1 MRLVINIFLKK
12 IRLKGFKSFA
22 NKTDIE
28 IEENITAVV
37 GPNGSGK
44 SNIVDAIRWVLGE
57 QSAKNLRGSRMSDII
72 FSGSEELSPKKKA
85 SVTLFFD
92 NSNGELP
99 VEGQELTLGRQ
110 VEDDGRSDYL
120 INGASCRLK
129 DIEMLLMDS
138 GLGSDGYSIV
148 GQGRIDSIIK
158 SKPDKMRL
166 FFEEAAGI
174 MKHKSRKEEA
184 EKRLENTNTDLN
196 RIYDIVDELEKRHDP
211 LEKAAKKAKKYKG
224 YKDQLSDLEISLL
237 NKQWQEHSSEFEE
250 LSQKRK
256 NVQKKLTEKES
267 SYNALTYKLDNFK
280 DNLKTVKN
288 EKEEVSKQYFQNQNK
303 VNEINN
309 NLNVMKERK
318 NNYIKNKDNLKEKLV
333 QLKTELQQEESEV
346 KKAREN
352 FELINS
358 DQQNIKNEIDNLKSK
373 IKNSS
378 KKIESLKQQIEIK
391 KNKIERKKE
400 EIQAERSALERLK
413 ERVEISKAR
422 LEEISES
429 QAEISSKIGEKKDKA
444 ALVEAE
450 LKEIKAEIDETESFL
465 KKLKEQ
471 VKTGAEALEEGK
483 DLLLE
488 TKENYQHYNSRL
500 QLMEEMQDSYEGYYN
515 GVRSIL
521 EKREQFSGLID
532 VVAEIVSVK
541 AEYEQAID
549 TALGAKMQNII
560 VEDDQTARD
569 AVQYLKKNNRGR
581 ATFLPL
587 NMVNGS
593 RLRNHYLNQL
603 SQQEGFIGLAVDLVD
618 FPKRLE
624 NIFNFLL
631 GQIVVSDNLDHAV
644 KMSKNSKRSFRIVT
658 TEGDVVYPGG
668 AISGG
673 SSSSSSRD
681 LIGRSRKIK
690 ELKKKKAKLQQ
701 KGKSLVKKL
710 ENDKKNLDQ
719 KQEKL
724 ESIKSKLQSLKMEEN
739 NIINRQNRIEENLND
754 LKVNQDQRNNNFS
767 NLDNNLKSSQNSI
780 EAKQKKIKELKIE
793 INDLNID
800 INDLRAA
807 LNIKKENMAEIEPQ
821 LKELE
826 LDGARISEKRNNAQ
840 EKLTEM
846 QKNLEYK
853 IEEIENCRQEIEAIN
868 SNLEKITD
876 RRINLQQKKEKLE
889 AAGEKLK
896 ERKEN
901 LTKEL
906 KDLEQ
911 QVEVKEKES
920 KKLQQDLNKIKDNFH
935 QLDLDYTKLDDKLEN
950 IKSILLEDYSLE
962 PAEIDMTNL
971 IEIKDE
977 DEAEVET
984 KIKFL
989 RQKMEK
995 LHPVNEAAVEEFAE
1009 LKERLDYLHEQQ
1021 DDLKHARNSIELV
1034 ISDIEESME
1043 KMFAKT
1049 FYQVKEEFAKVF
1061 KALFQGGKAELELTN
1076 SEELLTTGVEIHAQ
1090 PPGKSLK
1097 SLSLLSGGERAL
1109 TAIALIFAFIQVKP
1123 SPFYV
1128 LDEIDA
1134 PLDDVNIVRFASFIK
1149 KYAKVAQFIII
1160 THRRYMMTEVDSL
1173 YGVTMEK
1180 SGVSRLVSLK
1190 LDQTEKF
1197 NDNYIKEAL

>member
-920 KKLQQDLNKIKDNFH
+920 KKLEQDLNKIKDNFH
-935 QLDLDYTKLDDKLEN
+935 QLDLEYTKLDDKLEN

-1190 LDQTEKF
+1190 LDQAEKF

>member
-1 MRLVINIFLKK
+1 MVNIFLKK

-72 FSGSEELSPKKKA
+72 FSGSEELNSKNKA

-92 NSNGELP
+92 NSNGDLP
-99 VEGQELTLGRQ
+99 VEGKELTLGRQ

-196 RIYDIVDELEKRHDP
+196 RIHDIVDELEKRHDP
-211 LEKAAKKAKKYKG
+211 LEKAAEKAKKYKG
-224 YKDQLSDLEISLL
+224 YKDELSDLEISLL
-237 NKQWQEHSSEFEE
+237 NKQWKEHSKEFEKI
-250 LSQKRK
+250 SQKRETS
-256 NVQKKLTEKES
+256 QKKLTEKES
-267 SYNALTYKLDNFK
+267 RYNALSYKLDNSK
-280 DNLKTVKN
+280 DKLKDLKN
-288 EKEEVSKQYFQNQNK
+288 EKEEVSNEYFQNQNK

-309 NLNVMKERK
+309 NLNVMEERK
-318 NNYIKNKDNLKEKLV
+318 NNYIENKENLKHKITKLKKERKLQEK
-333 QLKTELQQEESEV
+333 EV
-346 KKAREN
+346 KKAKEN
-352 FELINS
+352 FEIINS
-358 DQQNIKNEIDNLKSK
+358 DQENVKKEINNL
-373 IKNSS
+373 
-378 KKIESLKQQIEIK
+378 
-391 KNKIERKKE
+391 KNKINSSREKIDKIKRQIETKENKIKIKKE
-400 EIQAERSALERLK
+400 EIQTENSALERLK
-413 ERVEISKAR
+413 ERVDISNDR
-422 LEEISES
+422 LQEISES
-429 QAEISSKIGEKKDKA
+429 QAEIDSKIENKKAKA
-444 ALVEAE
+444 DHIRDE
-450 LKEIKAEIDETESFL
+450 LSAIRKEIERTEKSL
-465 KKLKEQ
+465 NKLTQTIKNDT
-471 VKTGAEALEEGK
+471 KALENGK
-483 DLLLE
+483 DELLKC
-488 TKENYQHYNSRL
+488 KEDFQHYNSRL

-521 EKREQFSGLID
+521 EKRDQFSGLID

-541 AEYEQAID
+541 AEYEQAIE

-560 VEDDQTARD
+560 VEDDQTARN

-593 RLRNHYLNQL
+593 RLGDRYLNKL
-603 SQQEGFIGLAVDLVD
+603 AEQEGFIGLAVDLVD
-618 FPKRLE
+618 FPERLE

-631 GQIVVSDNLDHAV
+631 GQIVVSDTLDHAV
-644 KMSKNSKRSFRIVT
+644 KIAKNIKRSFRIVT
-658 TEGDVVYPGG
+658 AEGDVVYPGG

-673 SSSSSSRD
+673 SSSSNSRD
-681 LIGRSRKIK
+681 LIGRSRKIE
-690 ELKKKKAKLQQ
+690 ELKKKKKKLQQ

-710 ENDKKNLDQ
+710 ENDKKELDQ
-719 KQEKL
+719 KQDKL
-724 ESIKSKLQSLKMEEN
+724 ETLKSELQSLKMDEN
-739 NIINRQNRIEENLND
+739 NIIYRKNRIEENLNE
-754 LKVNQDQRNNNFS
+754 LKEDKGKRQDSFS
-767 NLDNNLKSSQNSI
+767 DLDNNLKDNQNTI
-780 EAKQKKIKELKIE
+780 AAKEEKIKDLKAEIE
-793 INDLNID
+793 NLNIE

-807 LNIKKENMAEIEPQ
+807 LNIKEENLAEIEPQ

-840 EKLTEM
+840 EKLSEKKRILEL
-846 QKNLEYK
+846 KNKEINTRK
-853 IEEIENCRQEIEAIN
+853 KEIEEIQ
-868 SNLEKITD
+868 SDLEKIAD
-876 RRINLQQKKEKLE
+876 RKVKLQQKK
-889 AAGEKLK
+889 
-896 ERKEN
+896 
-901 LTKEL
+901 KEL
-906 KDLEQ
+906 AAEGQDLKQKKEELTLKVKDLEKE
-911 QVEVKEKES
+911 VELKEKES
-920 KKLQQDLNKIKDNFH
+920 KELQQELNKIKDNFH
-935 QLDLDYTKLDDKLEN
+935 QLDLKYTKLDDKLTN
-950 IKSILLEDYSLE
+950 INSILLEDYNLE
-962 PAEIDMTNL
+962 PAQIDENNL
-971 IEIKDE
+971 IEISDE
-977 DEAEVET
+977 EEAEVET
-984 KIKFL
+984 KIKEL
-989 RQKMEK
+989 KNKMEK
-995 LHPVNEAAVEEFAE
+995 LHPINEAAVEEFAE
-1009 LKERLDYLHEQQ
+1009 LKDRLDYLHEQQ

-1049 FYQVKEEFAKVF
+1049 FYQVKEEFSKVF
-1061 KALFQGGKAELELTN
+1061 KSLFQGGKAELELTDP
-1076 SEELLTTGVEIHAQ
+1076 EELLTTGVEIHAQ

-1190 LDQTEKF
+1190 LDQAEEF

>member
-1 MRLVINIFLKK
+1 MINIFLKK

-211 LEKAAKKAKKYKG
+211 LEKAAEKAKKYKG

-378 KKIESLKQQIEIK
+378 KKIESLEQQIEIK

-1190 LDQTEKF
+1190 LDQAEKF

>member
-429 QAEISSKIGEKKDKA
+429 KAEISAKIGEKKDKA

-868 SNLEKITD
+868 SDLEKITD
-876 RRINLQQKKEKLE
+876 RRINLQQKKGKLE

-920 KKLQQDLNKIKDNFH
+920 KKLEQDLNKIKDNFH
-935 QLDLDYTKLDDKLEN
+935 QLDLEYTKLDDKLEN

-1190 LDQTEKF
+1190 LDQAEKF

>member
-1 MRLVINIFLKK
+1 VRLVINIFLKK

-658 TEGDVVYPGG
+658 MEGDVVYPGG

-920 KKLQQDLNKIKDNFH
+920 KKLEQDLNKIKDNFH
-935 QLDLDYTKLDDKLEN
+935 QLDLEYTKLDDKLEN

-1190 LDQTEKF
+1190 LDQAEKF

>member
-1 MRLVINIFLKK
+1 VRLVINIFLKK

-211 LEKAAKKAKKYKG
+211 LEKAAEKAKKYKG

-378 KKIESLKQQIEIK
+378 KKIESLEQQIEIK

-1190 LDQTEKF
+1190 LDQAEKF

>member
-1 MRLVINIFLKK
+1 VRLVINIFLKK

-318 NNYIKNKDNLKEKLV
+318 KNYIKNKDNLKEKLV

-920 KKLQQDLNKIKDNFH
+920 KKLEQDLNKIKDNFH

-1190 LDQTEKF
+1190 LDQAEKF

>member
-1 MRLVINIFLKK
+1 VINIFLKK

-28 IEENITAVV
+28 IEEKITAVV

-72 FSGSEELSPKKKA
+72 FSGSEKLNAKKKA

-92 NSNGELP
+92 NSNGDLP
-99 VEGQELTLGRQ
+99 VEGKELTLGRQ
-110 VEDDGRSDYL
+110 VRDDGRSDYL

-184 EKRLENTNTDLN
+184 EKRLANTNNDLN
-196 RIYDIVDELEKRHDP
+196 RIHDLVDELEKRHDP
-211 LEKAAKKAKKYKG
+211 LEKAAEKAKKYNSF
-224 YKDQLSDLEISLL
+224 KDELSDLEISLL
-237 NKQWQEHSSEFEE
+237 NKQWKEHSKEFKE
-250 LSQKRK
+250 LSKQREAAE
-256 NVQKKLTEKES
+256 KKLNEKES
-267 SYNALTYKLDNFK
+267 SYNALSYQLDNAK
-280 DNLKTVKN
+280 DKLKSLKN
-288 EKEEVSKQYFQNQNK
+288 EKEEVSNNYFQNQNK

-309 NLNVMKERK
+309 NLNVMVERK
-318 NNYIKNKDNLKEKLV
+318 NNYIKNKENLKEKISK
-333 QLKTELQQEESEV
+333 LKEDRKNKEKEV

-352 FELINS
+352 YELINS
-358 DQQNIKNEIDNLKSK
+358 DQQSIEN
-373 IKNSS
+373 
-378 KKIESLKQQIEIK
+378 KIEKLKNDIKQNSQKVDSINHEIEIK
-391 KNKIERKKE
+391 EDKIDTTKKK
-400 EIQAERSALERLK
+400 IQKENSALERLK
-413 ERVEISKAR
+413 ERVEISNDRLQEISQDQNQIDDKIKTEAKKAAQIKEELSAIR
-422 LEEISES
+422 DQIAQNKSDLTGLEERIT
-429 QAEISSKIGEKKDKA
+429 KA
-444 ALVEAE
+444 
-450 LKEIKAEIDETESFL
+450 
-465 KKLKEQ
+465 
-471 VKTGAEALEEGK
+471 AEALEAGK
-483 DLLLE
+483 DELLK
-488 TKENYQHYNSRL
+488 TKEDYQHYNSRL

-521 EKREQFSGLID
+521 EKKDKFSGLID
-532 VVAEIVSVK
+532 VVAEIISVK
-541 AEYEQAID
+541 AEYEEAIE

-560 VEDDQTARD
+560 VEDDQTARN
-569 AVQYLKKNNRGR
+569 AVQYLKKNNKGR

-593 RLRNHYLNQL
+593 RLGDRYLNKL
-603 SQQEGFIGLAVDLVD
+603 AEKEGFIGLAVDLVD
-618 FPKRLE
+618 FPERLE

-631 GQIVVSDNLDHAV
+631 GQIVVSDNLEHAV
-644 KMSKNSKRSFRIVT
+644 QMSKNIKRNFRIVT

-673 SSSSSSRD
+673 SSSSNSRD
-681 LIGRSRKIK
+681 LIGRSRKIE
-690 ELKKKKAKLQQ
+690 ELTARKSKLQK

-710 ENDKKNLDQ
+710 EADKKELDQ
-719 KQEKL
+719 KREKM
-724 ESIKSKLQSLKMEEN
+724 ESLKSALQSLKMEEN
-739 NIINRQNRIEENLND
+739 NILNRKNRVEDNIEELQVDKDLRQDNFSELDLSLKNNQESITAKEKNIEDYNEKIKFLKSEIADLKAALKIKEENL
-754 LKVNQDQRNNNFS
+754 
-767 NLDNNLKSSQNSI
+767 
-780 EAKQKKIKELKIE
+780 AELK
-793 INDLNID
+793 
-800 INDLRAA
+800 
-807 LNIKKENMAEIEPQ
+807 PQ

-840 EKLTEM
+840 EKLND
-846 QKNLEYK
+846 KKRNLELK
-853 IEEIENCRQEIEAIN
+853 AKEISNREAEIKEI
-868 SNLEKITD
+868 SQDLEKIAE
-876 RRINLQQKKEKLE
+876 RRLKLEQKKKELE
-889 AAGEKLK
+889 TEAEKLK
-896 ERKEN
+896 ARKEE
-901 LTKEL
+901 LTSKVKKLEKEVETKEKKAKEL
-906 KDLEQ
+906 QEQ
-911 QVEVKEKES
+911 
-920 KKLQQDLNKIKDNFH
+920 LNKIKDNFH
-935 QLDLDYTKLDDKLEN
+935 QLDLKYTKLDDKLTN
-950 IKSILLEDYSLE
+950 IKSILLEDYDLE
-962 PAEIDMTNL
+962 PADIDENNL
-971 IEIKDE
+971 IEIKD
-977 DEAEVET
+977 DNEAEVEK
-984 KIKFL
+984 KIKEL
-989 RQKMEK
+989 KNKMNK

-1009 LKERLDYLHEQQ
+1009 LKERLDYLQEQQ
-1021 DDLKHARNSIELV
+1021 ADLKHARNSIELV

-1043 KMFAKT
+1043 KMFAET
-1049 FYQVKEEFAKVF
+1049 FHQVKDEFSKVF
-1061 KALFQGGKAELELTN
+1061 KALFQGGKAELELTDP
-1076 SEELLTTGVEIHAQ
+1076 EELLTSGVEIHAQ

-1190 LDQTEKF
+1190 LDQAEEF
-1197 NDNYIKEAL
+1197 NDEYIKEAL

>member
-1 MRLVINIFLKK
+1 VINIFLKK

-211 LEKAAKKAKKYKG
+211 LEKAAEKAKKYKG

-378 KKIESLKQQIEIK
+378 KKIESLEQQIEIK

>member
-1 MRLVINIFLKK
+1 VRLVINIFLKK

-211 LEKAAKKAKKYKG
+211 LEKAAEKAKKYKG

-378 KKIESLKQQIEIK
+378 KKIESLEQQIEIK

-429 QAEISSKIGEKKDKA
+429 KAEISAKIGEKKDKA

-465 KKLKEQ
+465 KKLKKQ
-471 VKTGAEALEEGK
+471 VKTEAEALEEGK

-1076 SEELLTTGVEIHAQ
+1076 PEELLTTGVEIHAQ

>member
-1 MRLVINIFLKK
+1 VRLVINIFLKK

-465 KKLKEQ
+465 KKLKKQ
-471 VKTGAEALEEGK
+471 VKTEAEALEEGK

-532 VVAEIVSVK
+532 VVAKIVSVK

-780 EAKQKKIKELKIE
+780 EAEQKKIKELKIE

-807 LNIKKENMAEIEPQ
+807 LNIKKENLAEIEPQ

-868 SNLEKITD
+868 SDLEKITD
-876 RRINLQQKKEKLE
+876 RRINLQQKKGKLE

-920 KKLQQDLNKIKDNFH
+920 KKLEQDLNKIKDNFH
-935 QLDLDYTKLDDKLEN
+935 QLDLEYTKLDDKLEN

-1076 SEELLTTGVEIHAQ
+1076 PEELLTTGVEIHAQ

-1190 LDQTEKF
+1190 LDQAEEF

>member
-211 LEKAAKKAKKYKG
+211 LEKAAEKAKKYKG

-378 KKIESLKQQIEIK
+378 KKIESLEQQIEIK

-868 SNLEKITD
+868 SDLEKITD

-1076 SEELLTTGVEIHAQ
+1076 PEELLTTGVEIHAQ

>member
-1 MRLVINIFLKK
+1 VINIFLKK

-1076 SEELLTTGVEIHAQ
+1076 PEELLTTGVEIHAQ

-1190 LDQTEKF
+1190 LDQAEEF

>member
-211 LEKAAKKAKKYKG
+211 LEKAAEKAKKYKG

-378 KKIESLKQQIEIK
+378 KKIESLEQQIEIK

>member
-1 MRLVINIFLKK
+1 VRLVINIFLKK

-211 LEKAAKKAKKYKG
+211 LEKAAEKAKKYKG

-780 EAKQKKIKELKIE
+780 EAEQKKIKELKIE

-807 LNIKKENMAEIEPQ
+807 LNIKKENLAEIEPQ

-868 SNLEKITD
+868 SDLEKITD
-876 RRINLQQKKEKLE
+876 RRINLQQKKGKLE

-920 KKLQQDLNKIKDNFH
+920 KKLEQDLNKIKDNFH
-935 QLDLDYTKLDDKLEN
+935 QLDLEYTKLDDKLEN

-1076 SEELLTTGVEIHAQ
+1076 PEELLTTGVEIHAQ

-1190 LDQTEKF
+1190 LDQAEKF

>member
-211 LEKAAKKAKKYKG
+211 LEKAAEKAKKYKG

-429 QAEISSKIGEKKDKA
+429 KAEISAKIGEKKDKA

-465 KKLKEQ
+465 KKLKKQ
-471 VKTGAEALEEGK
+471 VKTEAEALEEGK

-780 EAKQKKIKELKIE
+780 EAEQKKIKELKIE

-807 LNIKKENMAEIEPQ
+807 LNIKKENLAEIEPQ

-868 SNLEKITD
+868 SDLEKITD
-876 RRINLQQKKEKLE
+876 RRINLQQKKGKLE

-920 KKLQQDLNKIKDNFH
+920 KKLEQDLNKIKDNFH
-935 QLDLDYTKLDDKLEN
+935 QLDLEYTKLDDKLEN

-1076 SEELLTTGVEIHAQ
+1076 PEELLTTGVEIHAQ

-1190 LDQTEKF
+1190 LDQAEKF

>member
-1 MRLVINIFLKK
+1 VRLVINIFLKK

-318 NNYIKNKDNLKEKLV
+318 KNYIKNKDNLKEKLV

-658 TEGDVVYPGG
+658 MEGDVVYPGG

-920 KKLQQDLNKIKDNFH
+920 KKLEQDLNKIKDNFH
-935 QLDLDYTKLDDKLEN
+935 QLDLEYTKLDDKLEN

-1190 LDQTEKF
+1190 LDQAEKF

>member
-1 MRLVINIFLKK
+1 VVNIFLKK

-22 NKTDIE
+22 SKTDIE

-57 QSAKNLRGSRMSDII
+57 QSAKNLRGSRMADII
-72 FSGSEELSPKKKA
+72 FSGSEELNAKKKA

-92 NSNGELP
+92 NSSGELP
-99 VEGQELTLGRQ
+99 VEGKELTLGRE
-110 VEDDGRSDYL
+110 VRDDGRSDYL

-174 MKHKSRKEEA
+174 MKHKSRKEDA
-184 EKRLENTNTDLN
+184 EKRLENTNNDLN
-196 RIYDIVDELEKRHDP
+196 RIHDLVDELEKRHDP
-211 LEKAAKKAKKYKG
+211 LKKAAEKAKKYKAF
-224 YKDQLSDLEISLL
+224 KEELSDLEISLL
-237 NKQWQEHSSEFEE
+237 NKQWKENSVKFKE
-250 LSQKRK
+250 LSSKREAQQKSL
-256 NVQKKLTEKES
+256 NEKQS
-267 SYNALTYKLDNFK
+267 SYNALSYQLENDKDKLK
-280 DNLKTVKN
+280 ALKN
-288 EKEEVSKQYFQNQNK
+288 EKEEVSNSYFQNQNK
-303 VNEINN
+303 VNEIKN
-309 NLNVMKERK
+309 NLNVMEERK
-318 NNYIKNKDNLKEKLV
+318 NNYIENKENLKTKI
-333 QLKTELQQEESEV
+333 TELKKERQKQQKEV
-346 KKAREN
+346 KKAAEN

-358 DQQNIKNEIDNLKSK
+358 DQQNIKKEIDKLKNNINQNQEKIEVLQQQISLKENEIE
-373 IKNSS
+373 
-378 KKIESLKQQIEIK
+378 KK
-391 KNKIERKKE
+391 ERKIQE
-400 EIQAERSALERLK
+400 ENSALERLK
-413 ERVEISKAR
+413 ERVEISNDR
-422 LEEISES
+422 L
-429 QAEISSKIGEKKDKA
+429 QEISSDQNQIDQKIQKESARSSRIKKELAEVRKKIEKKQSK
-444 ALVEAE
+444 LKT
-450 LKEIKAEIDETESFL
+450 LKENIKEEE
-465 KKLKEQ
+465 K
-471 VKTGAEALEEGK
+471 ALEAGK
-483 DLLLE
+483 DQLLE

-500 QLMEEMQDSYEGYYN
+500 QLMEEMQESYEGYYN

-521 EKREQFSGLID
+521 EKRDKFSGLID

-541 AEYEQAID
+541 AEYEEAIE

-560 VEDDQTARD
+560 VEDDQTAKE
-569 AVQYLKKNNRGR
+569 AVKYLKKNNRGR

-593 RLRNHYLNQL
+593 RLGDRYLNKLREQK
-603 SQQEGFIGLAVDLVD
+603 GFIGLAVDLVD
-618 FPKRLE
+618 FPERLE

-644 KMSKNSKRSFRIVT
+644 KMAKKIKRSFRIVT

-673 SSSSSSRD
+673 SSSSNSRD
-681 LIGRSRKIK
+681 LIGRSRKIE
-690 ELKKKKAKLQQ
+690 ELKTRRSKLQQ
-701 KGKSLVKKL
+701 KGKSLVKSLESDKEELDRKRDKL
-710 ENDKKNLDQ
+710 EL
-719 KQEKL
+719 L
-724 ESIKSKLQSLKMEEN
+724 KSDLQSLKMEEN
-739 NIINRQNRIEENLND
+739 NIKNDKNRAEDNL
-754 LKVNQDQRNNNFS
+754 
-767 NLDNNLKSSQNSI
+767 
-780 EAKQKKIKELKIE
+780 KELKSDKNLRQDNFSELDSSLKDSKESIKVKQKNIE
-793 INDLNID
+793 ELSTEIKILNNEIKDLK
-800 INDLRAA
+800 AA
-807 LNIKKENMAEIEPQ
+807 LKIKKENLEEQEPQ

-840 EKLTEM
+840 EKLDDKKRALSLKDEEINERE
-846 QKNLEYK
+846 KE
-853 IEEIENCRQEIEAIN
+853 IEEI
-868 SNLEKITD
+868 SSDLERIADRKIK
-876 RRINLQQKKEKLE
+876 LQQQKKELEAEGEELKQKKDNLTTEVKKLE
-889 AAGEKLK
+889 EEVESKEKK
-896 ERKEN
+896 A
-901 LTKEL
+901 KEL
-906 KDLEQ
+906 Q
-911 QVEVKEKES
+911 Q
-920 KKLQQDLNKIKDNFH
+920 QLNKVKDDFH
-935 QLDLDYTKLDDKLEN
+935 QIDLKYTKIEDKLEN
-950 IKSILLEDYSLE
+950 IKSILINDYELKPDEIEEDK
-962 PAEIDMTNL
+962 L
-971 IEIKDE
+971 IEITDE
-977 DEAEVET
+977 DEAEAEA
-984 KIKFL
+984 KIHELK
-989 RQKMEK
+989 KNMDS

-1009 LKERLDYLHEQQ
+1009 LKDRLDYLHEQQ

-1043 KMFAKT
+1043 KMFADT
-1049 FYQVKEEFAKVF
+1049 FYQVKEEFSKVF
-1061 KALFQGGKAELELTN
+1061 KALFQGGKAELKL
-1076 SEELLTTGVEIHAQ
+1076 SDPEELLTTGVEIHAQ

-1190 LDQTEKF
+1190 LDQAEEF

>member
-1 MRLVINIFLKK
+1 MFLKK

-72 FSGSEELSPKKKA
+72 FSGSEELNAKKKA

-92 NSNGELP
+92 NANGELP
-99 VEGQELTLGRQ
+99 VEGKELTLGRQ
-110 VEDDGRSDYL
+110 VRDDGRSDYL

-174 MKHKSRKEEA
+174 MKHKSRKEDA
-184 EKRLENTNTDLN
+184 EKRLENTNNDLT
-196 RIYDIVDELEKRHDP
+196 RIHDLVDELEKRHDP
-211 LEKAAKKAKKYKG
+211 LEKAAEKAKKYKG

-237 NKQWQEHSSEFEE
+237 NKQWKEHSKEFKE
-250 LSQKRK
+250 LSRKREAAE
-256 NVQKKLTEKES
+256 KKLNEKES
-267 SYNALTYKLDNFK
+267 TYNALSYKLDNFK
-280 DNLKTVKN
+280 DKLKSLKN
-288 EKEEVSKQYFQNQNK
+288 EKEEVSNNYFQNQNK

-309 NLNVMKERK
+309 NLNVMEERK
-318 NNYIKNKDNLKEKLV
+318 NNYIENKENLKEKISKLEKERKK
-333 QLKTELQQEESEV
+333 LEEEV
-346 KKAREN
+346 KKAEEN

-358 DQQNIKNEIDNLKSK
+358 DQQSIENEINGLKKSINENK
-373 IKNSS
+373 E
-378 KKIESLKQQIEIK
+378 KIESLSQQIETK
-391 KNKIERKKE
+391 ENKIEKTKT
-400 EIQAERSALERLK
+400 EIQKENSALERLK
-413 ERVEISKAR
+413 ERVEISNDR
-422 LEEISES
+422 LQEISADQS
-429 QAEISSKIGEKKDKA
+429 QIDDK
-444 ALVEAE
+444 
-450 LKEIKAEIDETESFL
+450 IKAEAQKAAQIKEELAAVRAQIEQKEDDL
-465 KKLKEQ
+465 LNLKEKIKQ
-471 VKTGAEALEEGK
+471 ETQALEAGK
-483 DLLLE
+483 DELLK
-488 TKENYQHYNSRL
+488 TKEDYQHYNSRL
-500 QLMEEMQDSYEGYYN
+500 QLMEEMQESYEGYYN

-521 EKREQFSGLID
+521 EKREKFSGLID

-541 AEYEQAID
+541 AEYEEAIE

-569 AVQYLKKNNRGR
+569 AVQYLKQNNRGR

-587 NMVNGS
+587 NMVSGS
-593 RLRNHYLNQL
+593 RLADRYLDKL
-603 SQQEGFIGLAVDLVD
+603 AQQEGFIGLAVDLVD
-618 FPKRLE
+618 FPERLE
-624 NIFNFLL
+624 KIFNFLL
-631 GQIVVSDNLDHAV
+631 GQIVVSDNLDNAV
-644 KMSKNSKRSFRIVT
+644 QMSKNIKRNFRIVT

-690 ELKKKKAKLQQ
+690 ELTEKRTQLQQ

-710 ENDKKNLDQ
+710 ENEKKELDQ
-719 KQEKL
+719 KKEKL
-724 ESIKSKLQSLKMEEN
+724 EALKSAVQSLKMEEN
-739 NIINRQNRIEENLND
+739 NILNRKNRVEENLQE
-754 LKVNQDQRNNNFS
+754 LKADKNLRQDNFS
-767 NLDNNLKSSQNSI
+767 ELDSSLKDNKNSI
-780 EAKQKKIKELKIE
+780 TAKEQKLKQLRAKIE
-793 INDLNID
+793 CLNSEIKDLE
-800 INDLRAA
+800 AA
-807 LNIKKENMAEIEPQ
+807 LNIKKENLEELEPQ

-826 LDGARISEKRNNAQ
+826 LDGARISEKRNNAR
-840 EKLTEM
+840 EKLDEK
-846 QKNLEYK
+846 QKDLK
-853 IEEIENCRQEIEAIN
+853 IKSKEIKSRQEEIEKVSRD
-868 SNLEKITD
+868 LEKIAD
-876 RRINLQQKKEKLE
+876 RRVKLQQQKKELE
-889 AAGEKLK
+889 AEGEKLK
-896 ERKEN
+896 ASKEK
-901 LTKEL
+901 LTSKVKSLEKE
-906 KDLEQ
+906 
-911 QVEVKEKES
+911 VEVKEKEA
-920 KKLQQDLNKIKDNFH
+920 KELQQQLNEIKDDFH
-935 QLDLDYTKLDDKLEN
+935 QLDLKYTKLDDKLTN
-950 IKSILLEDYSLE
+950 IKSILLEDYELKPDQIEES
-962 PAEIDMTNL
+962 NL
-971 IEIKDE
+971 IEINDE
-977 DEAEVET
+977 DEAEVEA
-984 KIKFL
+984 KIKEL
-989 RQKMEK
+989 KKKMNK
-995 LHPVNEAAVEEFAE
+995 LHPVNEAAVEEFTE

-1043 KMFAKT
+1043 KMFAET

-1061 KALFQGGKAELELTN
+1061 KALFQGGKAELKL
-1076 SEELLTTGVEIHAQ
+1076 SDPDELLTTGVEIHAQ

-1190 LDQTEKF
+1190 LDQAEEF
-1197 NDNYIKEAL
+1197 NDQYIKEAL

>member
-318 NNYIKNKDNLKEKLV
+318 KNYIKNKDNLKEKLV

-780 EAKQKKIKELKIE
+780 EAEQKKIKELKIE

-807 LNIKKENMAEIEPQ
+807 LNIKKENLAEIEPQ

-868 SNLEKITD
+868 SDLEKITD
-876 RRINLQQKKEKLE
+876 RRINLQQKKGKLE

-920 KKLQQDLNKIKDNFH
+920 KKLEQDLNKIKDNFH
-935 QLDLDYTKLDDKLEN
+935 QLDLEYTKLDDKLEN

-1076 SEELLTTGVEIHAQ
+1076 PEELLTTGVEIHAQ

-1190 LDQTEKF
+1190 LDQAEKF

>member
-1 MRLVINIFLKK
+1 MVNIFLKK

-72 FSGSEELSPKKKA
+72 FSGSEELNSKKKA

-92 NSNGELP
+92 NSNGDLP
-99 VEGQELTLGRQ
+99 VEGKELTLGRQ

-196 RIYDIVDELEKRHDP
+196 RIHDIVDELEKRHDP
-211 LEKAAKKAKKYKG
+211 LEKAAEKAKKYKG
-224 YKDQLSDLEISLL
+224 YKDELSDLEISLL
-237 NKQWQEHSSEFEE
+237 NKQWKEHSKEFKE
-250 LSQKRK
+250 LSQKRETA
-256 NVQKKLTEKES
+256 QKKLTEKES
-267 SYNALTYKLDNFK
+267 RYNALSYKLDNFK
-280 DNLKTVKN
+280 DKLKNLKN
-288 EKEEVSKQYFQNQNK
+288 EKEEVSNDYFQNQNK

-309 NLNVMKERK
+309 NLNVIEERK
-318 NNYIKNKDNLKEKLV
+318 NNYIENKENLKHKITKLKKESKLQEK
-333 QLKTELQQEESEV
+333 EV
-346 KKAREN
+346 KKAKEN
-352 FELINS
+352 FEIINS
-358 DQQNIKNEIDNLKSK
+358 DQENVKNEINDLKHK
-373 IKNSS
+373 INSS
-378 KKIESLKQQIEIK
+378 RKKIEKLKQQIETK
-391 KNKIERKKE
+391 ENKIETKKE
-400 EIQAERSALERLK
+400 EIQTENSALERLK
-413 ERVEISKAR
+413 ERVDISNDR
-422 LEEISES
+422 LQEISES
-429 QAEISSKIGEKKDKA
+429 QAEINSKIENKKAKADQIKEELSLIRTEIEAAEKTLEKLAQTIKD
-444 ALVEAE
+444 E
-450 LKEIKAEIDETESFL
+450 
-465 KKLKEQ
+465 
-471 VKTGAEALEEGK
+471 AEALETGK
-483 DLLLE
+483 DELLK
-488 TKENYQHYNSRL
+488 TKEDFQHYNSRL

-521 EKREQFSGLID
+521 EKRDKFSGLID

-541 AEYEQAID
+541 AEYEQAIE

-569 AVQYLKKNNRGR
+569 AVQYLKKNKRGR

-593 RLRNHYLNQL
+593 RLGDRYLNKL
-603 SQQEGFIGLAVDLVD
+603 SEQEGFIGLAVDLVD
-618 FPKRLE
+618 FPERLE

-644 KMSKNSKRSFRIVT
+644 KMAKNIKRSFRIVT

-673 SSSSSSRD
+673 SSSSNSRD

-690 ELKKKKAKLQQ
+690 DLKEKKLKLQQ

-710 ENDKKNLDQ
+710 ENDKNKLDQ

-724 ESIKSKLQSLKMEEN
+724 ETLKSELQSLKMEEN
-739 NIINRQNRIEENLND
+739 NIINRKNRIEENLNE
-754 LKVNQDQRNNNFS
+754 LKNDKSKRQDSFS
-767 NLDNNLKSSQNSI
+767 NLDNNLKDNQNSI
-780 EAKQKKIKELKIE
+780 AAKEDNIEKSKAEIENLKIE
-793 INDLNID
+793 INDLQ
-800 INDLRAA
+800 AA
-807 LNIKKENMAEIEPQ
+807 LNIKEENLAEIEPQ

-840 EKLTEM
+840 EKLSE
-846 QKNLEYK
+846 KKRNLELK
-853 IEEIENCRQEIEAIN
+853 NKEIKAREKEIEEISID
-868 SNLEKITD
+868 LEKIAE
-876 RRINLQQKKEKLE
+876 RKVKLQQKK
-889 AAGEKLK
+889 
-896 ERKEN
+896 
-901 LTKEL
+901 KEL
-906 KDLEQ
+906 ETEGRSLKQKKEELTLKVKDLEKE
-911 QVEVKEKES
+911 VEHKEKES
-920 KKLQQDLNKIKDNFH
+920 KELQQELNKIKDTFH
-935 QLDLDYTKLDDKLEN
+935 QLDLKYTKLDDKLTN
-950 IKSILLEDYSLE
+950 INSILLEDYNLE
-962 PAEIDMTNL
+962 PAQIDESNL
-971 IEIKDE
+971 IEISDE

-984 KIKFL
+984 KIRELKK
-989 RQKMEK
+989 QMEK
-995 LHPVNEAAVEEFAE
+995 LHPINEAAVEEFAE
-1009 LKERLDYLHEQQ
+1009 LKDRLDYLHEQQ

-1043 KMFAKT
+1043 KMFAET
-1049 FYQVKEEFAKVF
+1049 FYQVKEEFSKVF
-1061 KALFQGGKAELELTN
+1061 KSLFQGGKAELKLTD
-1076 SEELLTTGVEIHAQ
+1076 SDEMLTTGVEIHAQ
-1090 PPGKSLK
+1090 PPGKTLK

-1190 LDQTEKF
+1190 LDQAAEF

>member
-1 MRLVINIFLKK
+1 VRLVINIFLKK

-211 LEKAAKKAKKYKG
+211 LEKAAEKAKKYKG

-1190 LDQTEKF
+1190 LDQAEKF

>member
-1 MRLVINIFLKK
+1 VRLVINIFLKK

-920 KKLQQDLNKIKDNFH
+920 KKLEQDLNKIKDNFH
-935 QLDLDYTKLDDKLEN
+935 QLDLEYTKLDDKLEN

-1190 LDQTEKF
+1190 LDQAEKF

>member
-1 MRLVINIFLKK
+1 MRLVVNIFLKK

-57 QSAKNLRGSRMSDII
+57 QSAKNLRGSRMADII
-72 FSGSEELSPKKKA
+72 FSGSEELNAKKKA

-92 NSNGELP
+92 NSNGDLP
-99 VEGQELTLGRQ
+99 VEGKELTLGRQ
-110 VEDDGRSDYL
+110 VSDDGRSDYL

-174 MKHKSRKEEA
+174 MKHKSRKEDA
-184 EKRLENTNTDLN
+184 EKRLDNTNNDLN
-196 RIYDIVDELEKRHDP
+196 RIHDLVDELEKRHDP
-211 LEKAAKKAKKYKG
+211 LAKAAEKAKKYKD
-224 YKDQLSDLEISLL
+224 YKNQLSDLEISLL
-237 NKQWQEHSSEFEE
+237 NKQWKEHSEEFSQ
-250 LSQKRK
+250 LSQKRESAE
-256 NVQKKLTEKES
+256 KKLNEKES
-267 SYNALTYKLDNFK
+267 SYNALSYQLDNSK
-280 DNLKTVKN
+280 DKLKSLKN
-288 EKEEVSKQYFQNQNK
+288 EKEEVSNNYFQNQNK

-309 NLNVMKERK
+309 NLNVMEERK
-318 NNYIKNKDNLKEKLV
+318 NNYIENKENLTQKITD
-333 QLKTELQQEESEV
+333 LKKDRKLQQEKV
-346 KKAREN
+346 KQAEDN

-358 DQQNIKNEIDNLKSK
+358 DQQNIQAEIDKLK
-373 IKNSS
+373 KNINQNNEQ
-378 KKIESLKQQIEIK
+378 IESLSQKIKVKENEIEANK
-391 KNKIERKKE
+391 KKIQDEN
-400 EIQAERSALERLK
+400 SALERLK
-413 ERVEISKAR
+413 ERVEISNDR
-422 LEEISES
+422 LQEISADQNQIDDKMKVES
-429 QAEISSKIGEKKDKA
+429 EKAAQIKKELAEIREQITQKESDLDS
-444 ALVEAE
+444 
-450 LKEIKAEIDETESFL
+450 LKENID
-465 KKLKEQ
+465 KEAQ
-471 VKTGAEALEEGK
+471 ALEAGK
-483 DLLLE
+483 DELLK
-488 TKENYQHYNSRL
+488 TKEDYQHYNSRL
-500 QLMEEMQDSYEGYYN
+500 QLMEEMQESYEGYYN
-515 GVRSIL
+515 GVRSLL
-521 EKREQFSGLID
+521 EQREKFSGIID

-541 AEYEQAID
+541 AEFEQAIE

-569 AVQYLKKNNRGR
+569 AVKYLKQNKKGR

-593 RLRNHYLNQL
+593 RLGDHYLEKL
-603 SQQEGFIGLAVDLVD
+603 AQQKGFIGLAVDLVD
-618 FPKRLE
+618 FPDRLE
-624 NIFNFLL
+624 NVFNFLL
-631 GQIVVSDNLDHAV
+631 GQIVVSDNLNHAV
-644 KMSKNSKRSFRIVT
+644 QMSKNIKRNFRVVT

-673 SSSSSSRD
+673 SSSSNSRD
-681 LIGRSRKIK
+681 LIGRSRKI
-690 ELKKKKAKLQQ
+690 EDLKTKKSRLQQ
-701 KGKSLVKKL
+701 KGKALVEKL
-710 ENDKKNLDQ
+710 ETNKKELDQ
-719 KQEKL
+719 KREKL
-724 ESIKSKLQSLKMEEN
+724 EALKSAVQSLKMEEN
-739 NIINRQNRIEENLND
+739 NIINRKNRVEETLLELKSDKD
-754 LKVNQDQRNNNFS
+754 LRQNNFS
-767 NLDNNLKSSQNSI
+767 ELDNSLKNNKDLI
-780 EAKQKKIKELKIE
+780 KIKEKKINELKEKNKSLNLE
-793 INDLNID
+793 INDLK
-800 INDLRAA
+800 AA
-807 LNIKKENMAEIEPQ
+807 LNIKEENLTELEPQ

-840 EKLTEM
+840 EKLKEAKRSLELKIKEINNKEEEIKEISSDLERISDRRVKM
-846 QKNLEYK
+846 QQKKKELESAGEDLKQKKEELTIKVKNLE
-853 IEEIENCRQEIEAIN
+853 
-868 SNLEKITD
+868 
-876 RRINLQQKKEKLE
+876 KE
-889 AAGEKLK
+889 
-896 ERKEN
+896 
-901 LTKEL
+901 
-906 KDLEQ
+906 
-911 QVEVKEKES
+911 VEVKEKKAKE
-920 KKLQQDLNKIKDNFH
+920 LQQQLNKIKDDFH
-935 QLDLDYTKLDDKLEN
+935 QLDLKYTKLDDKLTN
-950 IKSILLEDYSLE
+950 IKSILLEDYNLK
-962 PAEIDMTNL
+962 PTEIDESDL

-977 DEAEVET
+977 DEAEVES
-984 KIKFL
+984 KIKSL
-989 RQKMEK
+989 KKKMDS

-1043 KMFAKT
+1043 KMFAET
-1049 FYQVKEEFAKVF
+1049 FYQVKEEFSKVF
-1061 KALFQGGKAELELTN
+1061 KALFQGGKAELKLSEP
-1076 SEELLTTGVEIHAQ
+1076 EELLTTGVEIHAQ

-1190 LDQTEKF
+1190 LDQAEEF
-1197 NDNYIKEAL
+1197 NDEYIKEAL

>member
-1 MRLVINIFLKK
+1 VINIFLKK

-211 LEKAAKKAKKYKG
+211 LEKAAEKAKKYKG

-391 KNKIERKKE
+391 KIKIERKKE

-1190 LDQTEKF
+1190 LDQAEKF

>member
-1 MRLVINIFLKK
+1 MINIFLKK

-211 LEKAAKKAKKYKG
+211 LEKAAEKAKKYKG

-378 KKIESLKQQIEIK
+378 KKIESLEQQIEIK

-429 QAEISSKIGEKKDKA
+429 KAEISAKIGEKKDKA

-465 KKLKEQ
+465 KKLKKQ
-471 VKTGAEALEEGK
+471 VKTEAEALEEGK

-780 EAKQKKIKELKIE
+780 EAEQKKIKELKIE

-807 LNIKKENMAEIEPQ
+807 LNIKKENLAEIEPQ

-868 SNLEKITD
+868 SDLEKITD
-876 RRINLQQKKEKLE
+876 RRINLQQKKGKLE

-920 KKLQQDLNKIKDNFH
+920 KKLEQDLNKIKDNFH
-935 QLDLDYTKLDDKLEN
+935 QLDLEYTKLDDKLEN

-1076 SEELLTTGVEIHAQ
+1076 PEELLTTGVEIHAQ

-1190 LDQTEKF
+1190 LDQAEKF

>member
-1076 SEELLTTGVEIHAQ
+1076 PEELLTTGVEIHAQ

>member
-1 MRLVINIFLKK
+1 VINIFLKK

-211 LEKAAKKAKKYKG
+211 LEKAAEKAKKYKG

-429 QAEISSKIGEKKDKA
+429 QAEISAKIGEKKDKA

-465 KKLKEQ
+465 KKLKKQ

>member
-1 MRLVINIFLKK
+1 MVNIFLKK

-72 FSGSEELSPKKKA
+72 FSGSEELNAKKKA

-92 NSNGELP
+92 NANGELP
-99 VEGQELTLGRQ
+99 VEGKELTLGRQ
-110 VEDDGRSDYL
+110 VSDDGRSDYL

-174 MKHKSRKEEA
+174 MKHKSRKEDA
-184 EKRLENTNTDLN
+184 EKRLENTNNDLT
-196 RIYDIVDELEKRHDP
+196 RIHDLVDELEKRHDP
-211 LEKAAKKAKKYKG
+211 LEKAAEKAKKYKG

-237 NKQWQEHSSEFEE
+237 NKQWKEHSKEFKE
-250 LSQKRK
+250 LSRKREAAE
-256 NVQKKLTEKES
+256 KKLNEKES
-267 SYNALTYKLDNFK
+267 TYNALSYKLDNFK
-280 DNLKTVKN
+280 DKLKSLKN
-288 EKEEVSKQYFQNQNK
+288 EKEEVSNNYFQNQNK

-309 NLNVMKERK
+309 NLNVMEERK
-318 NNYIKNKDNLKEKLV
+318 NNYIENKENLKEKISKLEKERKK
-333 QLKTELQQEESEV
+333 LEEEV
-346 KKAREN
+346 KKAEEN

-358 DQQNIKNEIDNLKSK
+358 DQQSIENEINGLKKSINENK
-373 IKNSS
+373 E
-378 KKIESLKQQIEIK
+378 KIESLSQQIETK
-391 KNKIERKKE
+391 ENKIEKTKT
-400 EIQAERSALERLK
+400 EIQKENSALERLK
-413 ERVEISKAR
+413 ERVEISNDR
-422 LEEISES
+422 LQEISADQS
-429 QAEISSKIGEKKDKA
+429 QIDDK
-444 ALVEAE
+444 
-450 LKEIKAEIDETESFL
+450 IKAEAQKAAQIKEELAAVRAQIEQKEDDL
-465 KKLKEQ
+465 LNLKEKIKQ
-471 VKTGAEALEEGK
+471 ETQALEAGK
-483 DLLLE
+483 DELLK
-488 TKENYQHYNSRL
+488 TKEDYQHYNSRL
-500 QLMEEMQDSYEGYYN
+500 QLMEEMQESYEGYYN

-521 EKREQFSGLID
+521 EKREKFSGLID

-541 AEYEQAID
+541 AEYEEAIE

-569 AVQYLKKNNRGR
+569 AVQYLKQNNRGR

-587 NMVNGS
+587 NMVSGS
-593 RLRNHYLNQL
+593 RLADRYLDKL
-603 SQQEGFIGLAVDLVD
+603 AQQEGFIGLAVDLVD
-618 FPKRLE
+618 FPERLE
-624 NIFNFLL
+624 KIFNFLL
-631 GQIVVSDNLDHAV
+631 GQIVVSDNLDNAV
-644 KMSKNSKRSFRIVT
+644 QMSKNIKRNLRIVT

-690 ELKKKKAKLQQ
+690 ELTEKRTQLQQ

-710 ENDKKNLDQ
+710 ENEKKELDQ
-719 KQEKL
+719 KKEKL
-724 ESIKSKLQSLKMEEN
+724 EALKSAVQSLKMEEN
-739 NIINRQNRIEENLND
+739 NILNRKNRVEENLQE
-754 LKVNQDQRNNNFS
+754 LKEDKNLRQDNFS
-767 NLDNNLKSSQNSI
+767 ELDSSLKDNKNSI
-780 EAKQKKIKELKIE
+780 TAKEQKLKQLRAKIE
-793 INDLNID
+793 CLNSEIKDLE
-800 INDLRAA
+800 AA
-807 LNIKKENMAEIEPQ
+807 LNIKKENLEELEPQ

-826 LDGARISEKRNNAQ
+826 LDGARISEKRNNAR
-840 EKLTEM
+840 EKLDEK
-846 QKNLEYK
+846 QRDLK
-853 IEEIENCRQEIEAIN
+853 IKSKEIKSRQEEIEKVSRD
-868 SNLEKITD
+868 LEKIAD
-876 RRINLQQKKEKLE
+876 RRVKLQQQKKELE
-889 AAGEKLK
+889 AEGEKLK
-896 ERKEN
+896 ASKEK
-901 LTKEL
+901 LTSKVKSLEKE
-906 KDLEQ
+906 
-911 QVEVKEKES
+911 VEVKEKEA
-920 KKLQQDLNKIKDNFH
+920 KELQQQLNEIKDDFH
-935 QLDLDYTKLDDKLEN
+935 QLDLKYTKLDDKLTN
-950 IKSILLEDYSLE
+950 IKSILLEDYELKPDQIEES
-962 PAEIDMTNL
+962 NL
-971 IEIKDE
+971 IEINDE
-977 DEAEVET
+977 DEAEVEA
-984 KIKFL
+984 KIKEL
-989 RQKMEK
+989 KKKMNK
-995 LHPVNEAAVEEFAE
+995 LHPINEAAVEEFTE

-1043 KMFAKT
+1043 KMFAET

-1061 KALFQGGKAELELTN
+1061 KALFQGGKAELKL
-1076 SEELLTTGVEIHAQ
+1076 SDPDELLTTGVEIHAQ

-1190 LDQTEKF
+1190 LDQAEEF
-1197 NDNYIKEAL
+1197 NDQYIKEAL

>member
-1 MRLVINIFLKK
+1 MVNIFLKK

-72 FSGSEELSPKKKA
+72 FSGSEELNAKKKA

-92 NSNGELP
+92 NANGELP
-99 VEGQELTLGRQ
+99 VEGKELTLGRQ
-110 VEDDGRSDYL
+110 VRDDGRSDYL

-174 MKHKSRKEEA
+174 MKHKSRKEDA
-184 EKRLENTNTDLN
+184 EKRLENTNNDLT
-196 RIYDIVDELEKRHDP
+196 RIHDLVDELEKRHDP
-211 LEKAAKKAKKYKG
+211 LEKAAEKAKKYKG

-237 NKQWQEHSSEFEE
+237 NKQWKEHSKEFKE
-250 LSQKRK
+250 LSRKREAAE
-256 NVQKKLTEKES
+256 KKLNEKES
-267 SYNALTYKLDNFK
+267 TYNALSYKLDNFK
-280 DNLKTVKN
+280 DKLKSLKN
-288 EKEEVSKQYFQNQNK
+288 EKEEVSNNYFQNQNK

-309 NLNVMKERK
+309 NLNVMEERK
-318 NNYIKNKDNLKEKLV
+318 NNYIENKENLKEKISKLEKERKK
-333 QLKTELQQEESEV
+333 LEEEV
-346 KKAREN
+346 KKAEEN

-358 DQQNIKNEIDNLKSK
+358 DQQSIENEINGLKKSINENK
-373 IKNSS
+373 E
-378 KKIESLKQQIEIK
+378 KIESLSQQIETK
-391 KNKIERKKE
+391 ENKIEKTKT
-400 EIQAERSALERLK
+400 EIQKENSALERLK
-413 ERVEISKAR
+413 ERVEISNDR
-422 LEEISES
+422 LQEISADQS
-429 QAEISSKIGEKKDKA
+429 QIDDK
-444 ALVEAE
+444 
-450 LKEIKAEIDETESFL
+450 IKAEAQKAAQIKEELAAVRAQIEQKEDDL
-465 KKLKEQ
+465 LNLKEKIKQ
-471 VKTGAEALEEGK
+471 ETQALEAGK
-483 DLLLE
+483 DELLK
-488 TKENYQHYNSRL
+488 TKEDYQHYNSRL
-500 QLMEEMQDSYEGYYN
+500 QLMEEMQESYEGYYN

-521 EKREQFSGLID
+521 EKREKFSGLID

-541 AEYEQAID
+541 AEYEEAIE

-569 AVQYLKKNNRGR
+569 AVQYLKQNNRGR

-587 NMVNGS
+587 NMVSGS
-593 RLRNHYLNQL
+593 RLADRYLDKL
-603 SQQEGFIGLAVDLVD
+603 AQQEGFIGLAVDLVD
-618 FPKRLE
+618 FPERLE
-624 NIFNFLL
+624 KIFNFLL

-644 KMSKNSKRSFRIVT
+644 QMSKNIKRNLRIVT

-690 ELKKKKAKLQQ
+690 ELTEKRTQLQQ

-710 ENDKKNLDQ
+710 ENEKKELDQ
-719 KQEKL
+719 KKEKL
-724 ESIKSKLQSLKMEEN
+724 EALKSAVQSLKMEEN
-739 NIINRQNRIEENLND
+739 NILNRKNRVEENLQE
-754 LKVNQDQRNNNFS
+754 LKADKNLRQDNFS
-767 NLDNNLKSSQNSI
+767 ELDSSLKDNKNSI
-780 EAKQKKIKELKIE
+780 TAKEQKLKQLRAKIE
-793 INDLNID
+793 CLNSEIKDLE
-800 INDLRAA
+800 AA
-807 LNIKKENMAEIEPQ
+807 LNIKKENLEELEPQ

-826 LDGARISEKRNNAQ
+826 LDGARISEKRNNAR
-840 EKLTEM
+840 EKLDEK
-846 QKNLEYK
+846 QKDLK
-853 IEEIENCRQEIEAIN
+853 IKSKEIKSRQEEIEKVSRDI
-868 SNLEKITD
+868 EKIAD
-876 RRINLQQKKEKLE
+876 RRVKLQQQKKELE
-889 AAGEKLK
+889 AEGEKLK
-896 ERKEN
+896 ASKEK
-901 LTKEL
+901 LTSKVKSLEKE
-906 KDLEQ
+906 
-911 QVEVKEKES
+911 VEVKEKEA
-920 KKLQQDLNKIKDNFH
+920 KELQQQLNEIKDDFH
-935 QLDLDYTKLDDKLEN
+935 QLDLKYTKLDDKLTN
-950 IKSILLEDYSLE
+950 IKSILLEDYELKPDQIEES
-962 PAEIDMTNL
+962 NL
-971 IEIKDE
+971 IEINDE
-977 DEAEVET
+977 DEAEVEA
-984 KIKFL
+984 KIKEL
-989 RQKMEK
+989 KKKMNK
-995 LHPVNEAAVEEFAE
+995 LHPVNEAAVEEFTE

-1043 KMFAKT
+1043 KMFAET

-1061 KALFQGGKAELELTN
+1061 KALFQGGKAELKL
-1076 SEELLTTGVEIHAQ
+1076 SDPDELLTTGVEIHAQ

-1190 LDQTEKF
+1190 LDQAEEF
-1197 NDNYIKEAL
+1197 NDQYIKEAL

>member
-211 LEKAAKKAKKYKG
+211 LEKAAEKAKKYKG

-378 KKIESLKQQIEIK
+378 KKIESLEQQIEIK

-807 LNIKKENMAEIEPQ
+807 LNIKKENLAEIEPQ

-868 SNLEKITD
+868 SDLEKITD
-876 RRINLQQKKEKLE
+876 RRINLQQKKGKLE

-920 KKLQQDLNKIKDNFH
+920 KKLEQDLNKIKDNFH
-935 QLDLDYTKLDDKLEN
+935 QLDLEYTKLDDKLEN

-1076 SEELLTTGVEIHAQ
+1076 PEELLTTGVEIHAQ

-1190 LDQTEKF
+1190 LDQAEKF

>member
-1 MRLVINIFLKK
+1 VRLVINIFLKK

-211 LEKAAKKAKKYKG
+211 LEKAAEKAKKYKG

-429 QAEISSKIGEKKDKA
+429 KAEISAKIGEKKDKA

-465 KKLKEQ
+465 KKLKKQ
-471 VKTGAEALEEGK
+471 VKTEAEALEEGK

-780 EAKQKKIKELKIE
+780 EAEQKKIKELKIE

-807 LNIKKENMAEIEPQ
+807 LNIKKENLAEIEPQ

-868 SNLEKITD
+868 SDLEKITD
-876 RRINLQQKKEKLE
+876 RRINLQQKKGKLE

-920 KKLQQDLNKIKDNFH
+920 KKLEQDLNKIKDNFH
-935 QLDLDYTKLDDKLEN
+935 QLDLEYTKLDDKLEN

-1076 SEELLTTGVEIHAQ
+1076 PEELLTTGVEIHAQ

-1190 LDQTEKF
+1190 LDQAEKF

>member
-1 MRLVINIFLKK
+1 MINIFLKK

>member
-1 MRLVINIFLKK
+1 MKK

-72 FSGSEELSPKKKA
+72 FSGSEELNAKKKA

-92 NSNGELP
+92 NANGELP
-99 VEGQELTLGRQ
+99 VEGKELTLGRQ
-110 VEDDGRSDYL
+110 VSDDGRSDYL

-174 MKHKSRKEEA
+174 MKHKSRKEDA
-184 EKRLENTNTDLN
+184 EKRLENTNNDLT
-196 RIYDIVDELEKRHDP
+196 RIHDLVDELEKRHDP
-211 LEKAAKKAKKYKG
+211 LEKAAEKAKKYKG

-237 NKQWQEHSSEFEE
+237 NKQWKEHSKEFKE
-250 LSQKRK
+250 LSRKREAAE
-256 NVQKKLTEKES
+256 KKLNEKES
-267 SYNALTYKLDNFK
+267 TYNALSYKLDNFK
-280 DNLKTVKN
+280 DKLKSLKN
-288 EKEEVSKQYFQNQNK
+288 EKEEVSNNYFQNQNK

-309 NLNVMKERK
+309 NLNVMEERK
-318 NNYIKNKDNLKEKLV
+318 NNYIENKENLKEKISKLEKERKK
-333 QLKTELQQEESEV
+333 LEEEV
-346 KKAREN
+346 KKAEEN

-358 DQQNIKNEIDNLKSK
+358 DQQSIENEINGLKKSINENK
-373 IKNSS
+373 E
-378 KKIESLKQQIEIK
+378 KIESLSQQIETK
-391 KNKIERKKE
+391 ENKIEKTKT
-400 EIQAERSALERLK
+400 EIQKENSALERLK
-413 ERVEISKAR
+413 ERVEISNDR
-422 LEEISES
+422 LQEISADQS
-429 QAEISSKIGEKKDKA
+429 QIDDK
-444 ALVEAE
+444 
-450 LKEIKAEIDETESFL
+450 IKAEAQKAAQIKEELAAVRAQIEQKEDDL
-465 KKLKEQ
+465 LNLKEKIKQ
-471 VKTGAEALEEGK
+471 ETQALEAGK
-483 DLLLE
+483 DELLK
-488 TKENYQHYNSRL
+488 TKEDYQHYNSRL
-500 QLMEEMQDSYEGYYN
+500 QLMEEMQESYEGYYN
-515 GVRSIL
+515 GVRNIL
-521 EKREQFSGLID
+521 EKREKFSGLID

-541 AEYEQAID
+541 AEYEEAIE

-569 AVQYLKKNNRGR
+569 AVQYLKQNNRGR

-587 NMVNGS
+587 NMVSGS
-593 RLRNHYLNQL
+593 RLADRYLDKL
-603 SQQEGFIGLAVDLVD
+603 AQQEGFIGLAVDLVD
-618 FPKRLE
+618 FPERLE
-624 NIFNFLL
+624 KIFNFLL
-631 GQIVVSDNLDHAV
+631 GQIVVSDNLDNAV
-644 KMSKNSKRSFRIVT
+644 QMSKNIKRNFRIVT

-690 ELKKKKAKLQQ
+690 ELTEKRTQLQQ

-710 ENDKKNLDQ
+710 ENEKKELDQ
-719 KQEKL
+719 KKEKL
-724 ESIKSKLQSLKMEEN
+724 EALKSAVQSLKMEEN
-739 NIINRQNRIEENLND
+739 NILNRKNRVEENLQE
-754 LKVNQDQRNNNFS
+754 LKADKNLRQDNFS
-767 NLDNNLKSSQNSI
+767 ELDSSLKDNKNSI
-780 EAKQKKIKELKIE
+780 TAKEQKLKQLRAKIE
-793 INDLNID
+793 CLNSEIKDLE
-800 INDLRAA
+800 AA
-807 LNIKKENMAEIEPQ
+807 LNIKKENLEELEPQ

-826 LDGARISEKRNNAQ
+826 LDGARISEKRNNAR
-840 EKLTEM
+840 EKLDEK
-846 QKNLEYK
+846 QKDLK
-853 IEEIENCRQEIEAIN
+853 IKSKEIKSRQEEIEKVSRD
-868 SNLEKITD
+868 LEKIAD
-876 RRINLQQKKEKLE
+876 RRVKLQQQKKELE
-889 AAGEKLK
+889 AEGEKLK
-896 ERKEN
+896 ASKEK
-901 LTKEL
+901 LTSKVKSLEKE
-906 KDLEQ
+906 
-911 QVEVKEKES
+911 VEVKEKEA
-920 KKLQQDLNKIKDNFH
+920 KELQQQLNEIKDDFH
-935 QLDLDYTKLDDKLEN
+935 QLDLKYTKLDDKLTN
-950 IKSILLEDYSLE
+950 IKSILLEDYELKPDQIEES
-962 PAEIDMTNL
+962 NL
-971 IEIKDE
+971 IEINDE
-977 DEAEVET
+977 DEAEVEA
-984 KIKFL
+984 KIKEL
-989 RQKMEK
+989 KKKMNK
-995 LHPVNEAAVEEFAE
+995 LHPINEAAVEEFTE

-1043 KMFAKT
+1043 KMFAET

-1061 KALFQGGKAELELTN
+1061 KALFQGGKAELKL
-1076 SEELLTTGVEIHAQ
+1076 SDPDELLTTGVEIHAQ

-1190 LDQTEKF
+1190 LDQAEEF
-1197 NDNYIKEAL
+1197 NDQYIKEAL

>member
-211 LEKAAKKAKKYKG
+211 LEKAAEKAKKYKG

-780 EAKQKKIKELKIE
+780 EAEQKKIKELKIE

-807 LNIKKENMAEIEPQ
+807 LNIKKENLAEIEPQ

-868 SNLEKITD
+868 SDLEKITD
-876 RRINLQQKKEKLE
+876 RRINLQQKKGKLE

-920 KKLQQDLNKIKDNFH
+920 KKLEQDLNKIKDNFH
-935 QLDLDYTKLDDKLEN
+935 QLDLEYTKLDDKLEN

-1076 SEELLTTGVEIHAQ
+1076 PEELLTTGVEIHAQ

-1190 LDQTEKF
+1190 LDQAEEF